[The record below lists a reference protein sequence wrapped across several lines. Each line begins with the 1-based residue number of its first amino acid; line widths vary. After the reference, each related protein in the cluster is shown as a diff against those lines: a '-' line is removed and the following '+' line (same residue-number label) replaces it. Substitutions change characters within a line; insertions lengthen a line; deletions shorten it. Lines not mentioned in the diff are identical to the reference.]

1 MLKVGLIV
9 GSTRPNRFADTPVKW
24 LVEGAAARTDLRLEV
39 LGLRDSGLL
48 FLDEPAPPAYAGGVY
63 TQPEAETWRKRIG
76 EFDAFIATVAEYNH
90 GPTAVLKNA
99 FDSAFLEWQRKP
111 IAFVG
116 YGGVGAARAIET
128 LRGVVIELQM
138 APIRHEVNIAME
150 PFLGI
155 LQSGRSLNDYEYLV
169 QSRDAMFDHLV
180 WWGEALNAARQRT
193 SGAAAWEVAQTE
205 TDNGGTA
212 FRALTEAGNAMPCRD
227 TLTAAAAER
236 RRPRHGHRCADRL

>member
-1 MLKVGLIV
+1 MLNVGLIV
-9 GSTRPNRFADTPVKW
+9 GSTRPNRFADTPVQW
-24 LVEGAAARTDLRLEV
+24 LVEGASARPDLHLTVLDLRDFELPFLKEPVPPSFTGGTYGQPKAEV
-39 LGLRDSGLL
+39 
-48 FLDEPAPPAYAGGVY
+48 
-63 TQPEAETWRKRIG
+63 WRKRVG
-76 EFDAFIATVAEYNH
+76 QFDAFIATVAEYNH

-155 LQSGRSLNDYEYLV
+155 LQKGRSLNDYDYLL
-169 QSRDAMFDHLV
+169 QSREAMIDHLV
-180 WWGEALNAARQRT
+180 WWGEALKAARQRT
-193 SGAAAWEVAQTE
+193 ADKSSVAA
-205 TDNGGTA
+205 
-212 FRALTEAGNAMPCRD
+212 
-227 TLTAAAAER
+227 
-236 RRPRHGHRCADRL
+236 

>member
-1 MLKVGLIV
+1 MLKVGMIV
-9 GSTRPNRFADTPVKW
+9 GSTRPNRFADTPARWV
-24 LVEGAAARTDLRLEV
+24 VEGAAARGDLRLEV
-39 LGLRDSGLL
+39 LDLRDARLPL
-48 FLDEPAPPAYAGGVY
+48 FSEPASPVMTGGVY
-63 TQPEAETWRKRIG
+63 TQPEAEAWCKRIG

-138 APIRHEVNIAME
+138 APIKQEVNIAME

-155 LQSGRSLNDYEYLV
+155 LMNGRTLNDYDYLV
-169 QSRDAMFDHLV
+169 KNRDALFDHLV
-180 WWGEALNAARQRT
+180 WWGEALKAARQRT
-193 SGAAAWEVAQTE
+193 
-205 TDNGGTA
+205 
-212 FRALTEAGNAMPCRD
+212 
-227 TLTAAAAER
+227 AAAA
-236 RRPRHGHRCADRL
+236 GIAA

>member
-9 GSTRPNRFADTPVKW
+9 GSTRPNRFADKPVQW
-24 LVEGAAARTDLRLEV
+24 LVEGASARRDLRLTV
-39 LGLRDSGLL
+39 LDLRDYELP
-48 FLDEPAPPAYAGGVY
+48 FFNEPASPGYTGGIY
-63 TQPEAETWRKRIG
+63 TEPKAEAWRKRIG
-76 EFDAFIATVAEYNH
+76 EFDAFVAIVPEYNH

-150 PFLGI
+150 PYLGI
-155 LQSGRSLNDYEYLV
+155 VQGGRSLNDYDYLA
-169 QSRDAMFDHLV
+169 QSRELMFDHLV
-180 WWGEALNAARQRT
+180 WWGGALKSARQKT
-193 SGAAAWEVAQTE
+193 VAESGIAA
-205 TDNGGTA
+205 
-212 FRALTEAGNAMPCRD
+212 
-227 TLTAAAAER
+227 
-236 RRPRHGHRCADRL
+236 